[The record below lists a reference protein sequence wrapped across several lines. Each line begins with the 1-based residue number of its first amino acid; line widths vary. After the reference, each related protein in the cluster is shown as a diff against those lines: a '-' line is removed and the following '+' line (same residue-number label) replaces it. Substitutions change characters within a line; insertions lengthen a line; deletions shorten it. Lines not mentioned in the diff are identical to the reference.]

1 MPCYLF
7 NYICLVLTEWMLQVW
22 KKNYVPPNIL
32 NKGRDF
38 LWKAEAEYPCKNTK
52 INPPDLKLNPQSIL
66 YEETVNVSNC
76 AIVWW

>member
-1 MPCYLF
+1 
-7 NYICLVLTEWMLQVW
+7 MLQVW

-66 YEETVNVSNC
+66 YEETVMYQTLPLFDGKSSYLEIFWN
-76 AIVWW
+76 

>member
-1 MPCYLF
+1 
-7 NYICLVLTEWMLQVW
+7 MLPVR
-22 KKNYVPPNIL
+22 KKNYVPPSIL

-66 YEETVNVSNC
+66 YEETIMCQALPLFDGKFNYLELFWN
-76 AIVWW
+76 